1 MVFKVFRIQI
11 KAARVFTTGINRSV
25 TTQKN
30 IIIMEVKLRGKR
42 MSYVMKKS
50 YIFYIKFIILEL

>member
-42 MSYVMKKS
+42 MSYVMKKV
-50 YIFYIKFIILEL
+50 IFFI